1 MRERDLPYAGR
12 MALELSSLRLLVACV
27 SEGTIT
33 DAAIEAGL
41 SQAAASRAIAALEK
55 ELGTRL
61 LRRGPR
67 GVVPT
72 PAGNRVVVQARRV
85 LAEVDALRTVASTD
99 SGTLRV
105 GYAWAA
111 FGGHTDGIR
120 KRWLAEHPGT
130 RLELVHVNSRTAG
143 LAEGVVDMAVL
154 RVPVDERFD
163 SVEIGRER
171 RFAAVPA
178 DDPLARRRSLSLTD
192 LTGRVVVADPES
204 STTTAALWPPGAVTM
219 RRISD
224 MEEWLDEIASGGAV
238 GTTAEATVARHPR
251 RGVAY
256 RLLRDAPAIPV
267 VLAWWR
273 DDARDDDRALVD
285 IASEHYSGRSPS
297 ADRTPEGAPRQ

>member
-1 MRERDLPYAGR
+1 
-12 MALELSSLRLLVACV
+12 MALDLSHLRLLVACV
-27 SEGTIT
+27 AQGTIT

-41 SQAAASRAIAALEK
+41 SQAAASRAIAALEA

-72 PAGNRVVVQARRV
+72 PAGNRVVVHARRV
-85 LAEVDALRTVASTD
+85 LAEVEALRTVASSE

-111 FGGHTDGIR
+111 FGAHTDGIR
-120 KRWLAEHPGT
+120 KRWSTEHPGT

-143 LAEGVVDMAVL
+143 LAEGVVDVAIL
-154 RVPVDERFD
+154 RVPVDARFD
-163 SVEIGRER
+163 AVEVGRER
-171 RFAAVPA
+171 RFAAIPS
-178 DDPLARRRSLSLTD
+178 DDPLARRRSLVLSD
-192 LTGRVVVADPES
+192 LEGRVVVADPES
-204 STTTAALWPPGAVTM
+204 STTTAALWPQGSVQM

-224 MEEWLDEIASGGAV
+224 MEEWLDEIATGGAV

-256 RLLRDAPAIPV
+256 RLVRDAPTIPV
-267 VLAWWR
+267 MLAWWR
-273 DDARDDDRALVD
+273 DDARGDGSALVG
-285 IASEHYSGRSPS
+285 IARDHYN
-297 ADRTPEGAPRQ
+297 APNRRP

>member
-1 MRERDLPYAGR
+1 
-12 MALELSSLRLLVACV
+12 MALDLAHLRILVACV
-27 SEGTIT
+27 AEGTIT
-33 DAAIEAGL
+33 DAAIATGL
-41 SQAAASRAIAALEK
+41 SQAAASRAIAALEA

-72 PAGNRVVVQARRV
+72 PAGNRVVVHARRV
-85 LAEVDALRTVASTD
+85 LAEVDALRTVASSE

-111 FGGHTDGIR
+111 FGAHTDGIR
-120 KRWLAEHPGT
+120 KRWSTGHPGT

-143 LAEGVVDMAVL
+143 LAEGVVDVAIL
-154 RVPVDERFD
+154 RVPVDARFEA
-163 SVEIGRER
+163 VEVGRER
-171 RFAAVPA
+171 RFAAIPS
-178 DDPLARRRSLSLTD
+178 DDPLARRRSLSLSD
-192 LTGRVVVADPES
+192 LQGRVVVADPES
-204 STTTAALWPPGAVTM
+204 STTTAALWPAGSVQM

-224 MEEWLDEIASGGAV
+224 MEEWLDEIATGGAV

-256 RLLRDAPAIPV
+256 RLLRDAPSIPV

-273 DDARDDDRALVD
+273 DDSRGDAAALVD
-285 IASEHYSGRSPS
+285 IAREHYGAGRP
-297 ADRTPEGAPRQ
+297 